1 VSRHFENTARRT
13 WWSVHV
19 DAWQRSGLS
28 QRRYCRQHRLDTT
41 TFARWLKVLVD
52 AESLRLQR
60 HFDAEKRHQRRPRR
74 LSTDKRNRAVQAFW
88 AMHVEAMTWCG
99 LSVGDYAT
107 AHRLSANS
115 LRRWRDLLDA
125 GEVEIDWR
133 ARLHP
138 SALPQ
143 VSTRTSIGAKESG
156 AHRRLTSP
164 SGGGPSPDSRRT
176 RRAFDADQKRAV
188 ALECDRPGASV
199 SAVARAYGIAT
210 SVLFRWRAEL
220 GLGRKGKVVLAAVR
234 TASSSTKDASVL
246 HDLLPMPDG
255 MAAVDLPDGRRVF
268 APLDVDPDAV
278 RRHIADRE
286 TTPW

>member
-1 VSRHFENTARRT
+1 MSKHFENTARHS
-13 WWSVHV
+13 WWLVHV
-19 DAWQRSGLS
+19 EAWQRSGLS
-28 QRRYCRQHRLDTT
+28 QRGYCRQHRLDTT
-41 TFARWLKVLVD
+41 MFARWLKVLAD

-60 HFDAEKRHQRRPRR
+60 HFDAEKRRKWRPRR
-74 LSTDKRNRAVQAFW
+74 RSTDNRNRAVKAFW

-143 VSTRTSIGAKESG
+143 VSTMTSTDTKESG
-156 AHRRLTSP
+156 AHGRLTSR
-164 SGGGPSPDSRRT
+164 SGGDPTPDSRRA
-176 RRAFDADQKRAV
+176 RRAFDAYQKRAV
-188 ALECDRPGASV
+188 ALECDRPGARVSV
-199 SAVARAYGIAT
+199 VAQAYGIAT

-234 TASSSTKDASVL
+234 TPSANTNEALVL
-246 HDLLPMPDG
+246 HDPLPMPDG
-255 MAAVDLPDGRRVF
+255 MAALDLPDGRRVF
-268 APLDVDPDAV
+268 APAGTDPEAV
-278 RRHIADRE
+278 RQHVANRE
-286 TTPW
+286 TTP

>member
-1 VSRHFENTARRT
+1 VSKHFENTARRT

-41 TFARWLKVLVD
+41 TFARWLKVLAD

-60 HFDAEKRHQRRPRR
+60 HFDAETRRKWRPRR
-74 LSTDKRNRAVQAFW
+74 RSTDNRNRGVQAFW

-138 SALPQ
+138 SAVPQ
-143 VSTRTSIGAKESG
+143 VSTRTSTGAKQMSADCGLTG
-156 AHRRLTSP
+156 APIGDL
-164 SGGGPSPDSRRT
+164 SRDDRPT
-176 RRAFDADQKRAV
+176 RRRFTTEEKLAIVREAEAPGISV
-188 ALECDRPGASV
+188 AAI
-199 SAVARAYGIAT
+199 ARRHGIVT
-210 SVLFRWRAEL
+210 SVLFRWRAEF
-220 GLGRKGKVVLAAVR
+220 GFGRKGRVVLATVR
-234 TASSSTKDASVL
+234 ASSGNGADALVL
-246 HDLLPMPDG
+246 HDLLPVPDG
-255 MAAVDLPDGRRVF
+255 MVAVALPDGRRVF
-268 APLDVDPDAV
+268 APLGVDSEAV
-278 RRHIADRE
+278 RRHVADRE
-286 TTPW
+286 TAP

>member
-1 VSRHFENTARRT
+1 VVSKHFENTARRT

-28 QRRYCRQHRLDTT
+28 QRRYCCHYRLDTT
-41 TFARWLKVLVD
+41 TFARWLKVLAD
-52 AESLRLQR
+52 AERLRPQR
-60 HFDAEKRHQRRPRR
+60 HFDAGKRPQRKPPH
-74 LSTDKRNRAVQAFW
+74 LSTNTRNRA
-88 AMHVEAMTWCG
+88 VEAMTWCE

-107 AHRLSANS
+107 AHRLSPNS
-115 LRRWRDLLDA
+115 LRRRRDLLDA
-125 GEVEIDWR
+125 GEIEIDRR

-143 VSTRTSIGAKESG
+143 ISTRTSAGAKESG
-156 AHRRLTSP
+156 AHRRLTSR
-164 SGGGPSPDSRRT
+164 SVGDASPDHRSA

-199 SAVARAYGIAT
+199 SAVARGYGIAT

-234 TASSSTKDASVL
+234 TQSVSTKDASLL

-255 MAAVDLPDGRRVF
+255 MAAFGLPDGRRVF
-268 APLDVDPDAV
+268 APAGTDPEAV
-278 RRHIADRE
+278 RWHVAGRE
-286 TTPW
+286 TTP

>member
-1 VSRHFENTARRT
+1 MSKHFENTARRS

-41 TFARWLKVLVD
+41 TFARWLKVLAD

-60 HFDAEKRHQRRPRR
+60 HFDAEKRRQRRPRR
-74 LSTDKRNRAVQAFW
+74 LSTEKRNRAVQAFW

-99 LSVGDYAT
+99 LSARDYAA
-107 AHRLSANS
+107 AHRLSVHS
-115 LRRWRDLLDA
+115 LLRWRDLLDA
-125 GEVEIDWR
+125 GEVEVDWR

-143 VSTRTSIGAKESG
+143 VSTRTSAGAKESG
-156 AHRRLTSP
+156 AHRRLTSR
-164 SGGGPSPDSRRT
+164 SGGDPAPDSRRT
-176 RRAFDADQKRAV
+176 RRAFDADHKRAV

-234 TASSSTKDASVL
+234 SQSASTDDALVL

-255 MAAVDLPDGRRVF
+255 MAAFDLPDGRRVF
-268 APLDVDPDAV
+268 APVGADPEAV
-278 RRHIADRE
+278 RQHVSGKESA
-286 TTPW
+286 

>member
-1 VSRHFENTARRT
+1 MSKHFENTARRS
-13 WWSVHV
+13 WWLVHV

-41 TFARWLKVLVD
+41 TFARWLKVLGD

-60 HFDAEKRHQRRPRR
+60 HFEAEKRRQRRPRR

-125 GEVEIDWR
+125 GEVESDWR

-143 VSTRTSIGAKESG
+143 VSTRTSTGAKESE
-156 AHRRLTSP
+156 AHRRLTSR
-164 SGGGPSPDSRRT
+164 SGGDPSPDRRRR

-234 TASSSTKDASVL
+234 SQSASTDDALVL

-255 MAAVDLPDGRRVF
+255 MAAFDLPDGRRVF
-268 APLDVDPDAV
+268 APVGADPEAV
-278 RRHIADRE
+278 RQHVSGKESAS
-286 TTPW
+286 